1 MKTYKGYTPEV
12 TLKKN
17 KSDFPKVQLTN
28 SEDTVKFIR
37 NFYHDDISIYES
49 MFLLMLNRAST
60 TIGFAKISQGG
71 IAGTCVDM
79 RIIAKYAIESLSS
92 GVIICHNHP
101 SGNLTPSNADKQ
113 ITEKIKKTLS
123 IFECHLHDHII
134 LTEEGYYSFADEGF
148 LL

>member
-17 KSDFPKVQLTN
+17 KSDFPKVQLKN
-28 SEDTVKFIR
+28 SEDVVKFVR

-49 MFLLMLNRAST
+49 MFLVMLNRAHN
-60 TIGFAKISQGG
+60 TIAFAKISQGG
-71 IAGTCVDM
+71 IVSTSVDIK
-79 RIIAKYAIESLSS
+79 IIAKYAIESLSS

-101 SGNLTPSNADKQ
+101 SGNLTPSNIDKE
-113 ITEKIKKTLS
+113 ITERIKKTLS
-123 IFECHLHDHII
+123 IFDCHLHDHII

-148 LL
+148 L